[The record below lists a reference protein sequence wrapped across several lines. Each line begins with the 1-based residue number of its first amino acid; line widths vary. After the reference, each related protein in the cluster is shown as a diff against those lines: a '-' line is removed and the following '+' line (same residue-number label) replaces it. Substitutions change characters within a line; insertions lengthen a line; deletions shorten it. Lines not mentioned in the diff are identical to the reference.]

1 MAGTLGV
8 RIVSV
13 AAGKECGFYL
23 GRKSGVCEEFK
34 RWSDRVRFVSLK
46 VQTGYRCRLLDCRA
60 SNEGRKDCLSISLQ
74 WWGWTG
80 CVTLR

>member
-46 VQTGYRCRLLDCRA
+46 VQTGYRCRLLDSRA
-60 SNEGRKDCLSISLQ
+60 SKEGWKD
-74 WWGWTG
+74 
-80 CVTLR
+80 

>member
-1 MAGTLGV
+1 MAGLGV

-34 RWSDRVRFVSLK
+34 QWSDRVRFVSLK

-60 SNEGRKDCLSISLQ
+60 SNEGWKDCLSISLQ

>member
-1 MAGTLGV
+1 MAGLGV

-60 SNEGRKDCLSISLQ
+60 SNEGWKDRLSISLQ